1 MIILHVKV
9 YNLILKTL
17 NKKNQ
22 KVRILLN
29 KQLSKYLGIDFGI
42 NKSGVSISDSNKLI
56 SFPLETIETKNLL
69 DYIKQISIDENIEIF
84 FEKIDLFLFLTESE
98 GFGLVVLEAIENNI
112 PVVCSNIE
120 PLSEFVENSYKT
132 LVNRDN
138 TGDIANFVY
147 KILNDDDLIKQ
158 IQIKQK
164 NKITKEFPITLSA
177 EKHEK
182 YYINLLNN

>member
-42 NKSGVSISDSNKLI
+42 KKSGVSISDSNKLI

-69 DYIKQISIDENIEIF
+69 DYIKQISIDENIEIVVIGKPLRLNNEIHDLEEQIVKF
-84 FEKIDLFLFLTESE
+84 IKSLKNYLPNIQVERIDERFTSKIS
-98 GFGLVVLEAIENNI
+98 
-112 PVVCSNIE
+112 
-120 PLSEFVENSYKT
+120 
-132 LVNRDN
+132 
-138 TGDIANFVY
+138 
-147 KILNDDDLIKQ
+147 KQ
-158 IQIKQK
+158 IIINSGLGKKNRRDKLIIDKISASLILESYLIQK
-164 NKITKEFPITLSA
+164 NK
-177 EKHEK
+177 
-182 YYINLLNN
+182 

>member
-42 NKSGVSISDSNKLI
+42 KKSGVSISDSNKLI

-69 DYIKQISIDENIEIF
+69 DYIKQISIDENIEIIVIGKPLKLNNEIHGLEEEIVKF
-84 FEKIDLFLFLTESE
+84 IKSLKNYLPNIQVERIDERFTSKIS
-98 GFGLVVLEAIENNI
+98 
-112 PVVCSNIE
+112 
-120 PLSEFVENSYKT
+120 
-132 LVNRDN
+132 
-138 TGDIANFVY
+138 
-147 KILNDDDLIKQ
+147 KQ
-158 IQIKQK
+158 IIINSGVGKKNRRDKLIIDKISASLILESYLIQK
-164 NKITKEFPITLSA
+164 NK
-177 EKHEK
+177 
-182 YYINLLNN
+182 

>member
-42 NKSGVSISDSNKLI
+42 KKSGVSISDSNKLI

-69 DYIKQISIDENIEIF
+69 DYIRQISIDENIEIVVIGKPLKLNNEIHDLEEEILKF
-84 FEKIDLFLFLTESE
+84 IKSLKNHLPNIQVERIDERFTSKIS
-98 GFGLVVLEAIENNI
+98 
-112 PVVCSNIE
+112 
-120 PLSEFVENSYKT
+120 
-132 LVNRDN
+132 
-138 TGDIANFVY
+138 
-147 KILNDDDLIKQ
+147 KQ
-158 IQIKQK
+158 II
-164 NKITKEFPITLSA
+164 
-177 EKHEK
+177 
-182 YYINLLNN
+182 INLQ

>member
-42 NKSGVSISDSNKLI
+42 KKSGVSISDSNKLI

-69 DYIKQISIDENIEIF
+69 NYIRQISIDDPDLVYGLGKQVF
-84 FEKIDLFLFLTESE
+84 DLEKQQEE
-98 GFGLVVLEAIENNI
+98 
-112 PVVCSNIE
+112 
-120 PLSEFVENSYKT
+120 
-132 LVNRDN
+132 
-138 TGDIANFVY
+138 
-147 KILNDDDLIKQ
+147 
-158 IQIKQK
+158 
-164 NKITKEFPITLSA
+164 NKIIELEEWRKKL
-177 EKHEK
+177 H
-182 YYINLLNN
+182 

>member
-42 NKSGVSISDSNKLI
+42 KKSGVSISDSNKLI

-69 DYIKQISIDENIEIF
+69 DYIKQISIDENIEIVVIGKPLRLNN
-84 FEKIDLFLFLTESE
+84 EIHDLEEEIVKF
-98 GFGLVVLEAIENNI
+98 I
-112 PVVCSNIE
+112 
-120 PLSEFVENSYKT
+120 KT
-132 LVNRDN
+132 LKNYLPSIQVERIDERF
-138 TGDIANFVY
+138 TS
-147 KILNDDDLIKQ
+147 KISKQ
-158 IQIKQK
+158 IIINSGVGKKNRRDKLIIDKISASLILESYLIQK
-164 NKITKEFPITLSA
+164 NK
-177 EKHEK
+177 
-182 YYINLLNN
+182 

>member
-42 NKSGVSISDSNKLI
+42 KKSGVSISDSNKLI

-69 DYIKQISIDENIEIF
+69 NYIKQISIDENIEIVVIGKPLRLNNEIHDLEEEIVKF
-84 FEKIDLFLFLTESE
+84 IKSLKNYLPNIQVERIDERFTSKIS
-98 GFGLVVLEAIENNI
+98 
-112 PVVCSNIE
+112 
-120 PLSEFVENSYKT
+120 
-132 LVNRDN
+132 
-138 TGDIANFVY
+138 
-147 KILNDDDLIKQ
+147 KQ
-158 IQIKQK
+158 IIINSGVGKKNRRDKLIIDKISASLILESYLIQK
-164 NKITKEFPITLSA
+164 NK
-177 EKHEK
+177 
-182 YYINLLNN
+182 

>member
-42 NKSGVSISDSNKLI
+42 KKSGVSISDSNKLI

-69 DYIKQISIDENIEIF
+69 DYIKQISIDENIEIVVIGKPLRLNN
-84 FEKIDLFLFLTESE
+84 KIHDLEEEIVKFIKSLKNYLP
-98 GFGLVVLEAIENNI
+98 NI
-112 PVVCSNIE
+112 Q
-120 PLSEFVENSYKT
+120 VERIDERFTS
-132 LVNRDN
+132 
-138 TGDIANFVY
+138 
-147 KILNDDDLIKQ
+147 KISKQ
-158 IQIKQK
+158 IIINSGVGKKNRRDKLIIDKISASLILESYLIQK
-164 NKITKEFPITLSA
+164 NK
-177 EKHEK
+177 
-182 YYINLLNN
+182 

>member
-42 NKSGVSISDSNKLI
+42 KKSGVSISDSNKLI

-69 DYIKQISIDENIEIF
+69 DYIKQISIDENIEIIVIGKPLKLNNEIHDLEEEIVKF
-84 FEKIDLFLFLTESE
+84 IKSLKNYLPNIQVERIDERFTSKIS
-98 GFGLVVLEAIENNI
+98 
-112 PVVCSNIE
+112 
-120 PLSEFVENSYKT
+120 
-132 LVNRDN
+132 
-138 TGDIANFVY
+138 
-147 KILNDDDLIKQ
+147 KQ
-158 IQIKQK
+158 IIINSRVGKKNRRDKLIIDKISASLILESYLIQK
-164 NKITKEFPITLSA
+164 NK
-177 EKHEK
+177 
-182 YYINLLNN
+182 

>member
-42 NKSGVSISDSNKLI
+42 EKSGVSISDSNKLI

-69 DYIKQISIDENIEIF
+69 DYIKQISIDENIEIVVIGKPLRLNNEIHDLEEEIVKF
-84 FEKIDLFLFLTESE
+84 IKSLKNYLPNIQVERIDERFTSKIS
-98 GFGLVVLEAIENNI
+98 
-112 PVVCSNIE
+112 
-120 PLSEFVENSYKT
+120 
-132 LVNRDN
+132 
-138 TGDIANFVY
+138 
-147 KILNDDDLIKQ
+147 KQ
-158 IQIKQK
+158 IIINSGVGKKNRRDKLIIDKISASLILESYLIQK
-164 NKITKEFPITLSA
+164 NK
-177 EKHEK
+177 
-182 YYINLLNN
+182 

>member
-42 NKSGVSISDSNKLI
+42 KKSGVSISDSNKLI

-69 DYIKQISIDENIEIF
+69 DYIKQISIDENIEIVVIGKPLKLNNEIHDLEEEIVKF
-84 FEKIDLFLFLTESE
+84 IKSLKNYLPNIQVERIDERFTSKIS
-98 GFGLVVLEAIENNI
+98 
-112 PVVCSNIE
+112 
-120 PLSEFVENSYKT
+120 
-132 LVNRDN
+132 
-138 TGDIANFVY
+138 
-147 KILNDDDLIKQ
+147 KQ
-158 IQIKQK
+158 IIINSGVRKKNRRDKLIIDKISASLILESYLIQK
-164 NKITKEFPITLSA
+164 NK
-177 EKHEK
+177 
-182 YYINLLNN
+182 

>member
-42 NKSGVSISDSNKLI
+42 KKSGVSISDSNKLI

-69 DYIKQISIDENIEIF
+69 DYIKQISIDENIEIVVIGKPLKLNNEIHDLEEEIVKF
-84 FEKIDLFLFLTESE
+84 IKSLKNYLPNIQVERIDERFTSKIS
-98 GFGLVVLEAIENNI
+98 
-112 PVVCSNIE
+112 
-120 PLSEFVENSYKT
+120 
-132 LVNRDN
+132 
-138 TGDIANFVY
+138 
-147 KILNDDDLIKQ
+147 KQ
-158 IQIKQK
+158 IIINSGVGKKNRRDKLIIDKISASLILESYLIQK
-164 NKITKEFPITLSA
+164 NKW
-177 EKHEK
+177 
-182 YYINLLNN
+182 

>member
-42 NKSGVSISDSNKLI
+42 KKSGVSISDSNKLI

-69 DYIKQISIDENIEIF
+69 DYIRQISIDENIEIVVIGKPLRLNNEIHDLEEEIVKF
-84 FEKIDLFLFLTESE
+84 IKSLKDHLPNIQVERIDERFTSKIS
-98 GFGLVVLEAIENNI
+98 
-112 PVVCSNIE
+112 
-120 PLSEFVENSYKT
+120 
-132 LVNRDN
+132 
-138 TGDIANFVY
+138 
-147 KILNDDDLIKQ
+147 KQ
-158 IQIKQK
+158 IIINSGVGKKNRRDKLIIDKISASLILESYLIQK
-164 NKITKEFPITLSA
+164 NK
-177 EKHEK
+177 
-182 YYINLLNN
+182 

>member
-42 NKSGVSISDSNKLI
+42 KKSGVSISDSNKLI

-69 DYIKQISIDENIEIF
+69 DYIIQLSIDENIEIIVIGKPLKLNNEIHDLEEEIF
-84 FEKIDLFLFLTESE
+84 KFIKSLKIKLPNIQIERVDERFTSE
-98 GFGLVVLEAIENNI
+98 I
-112 PVVCSNIE
+112 S
-120 PLSEFVENSYKT
+120 
-132 LVNRDN
+132 
-138 TGDIANFVY
+138 
-147 KILNDDDLIKQ
+147 KQ
-158 IQIKQK
+158 IILKSGVSKKNRRDKLIIDKISASLILESYLIQK
-164 NKITKEFPITLSA
+164 NK
-177 EKHEK
+177 
-182 YYINLLNN
+182 

>member
-69 DYIKQISIDENIEIF
+69 DYIKQISIDENIEIIVIGKPLKLNNEIHGLEEEIVKF
-84 FEKIDLFLFLTESE
+84 IKSLKNYLPNIQVERIDERFTSKIS
-98 GFGLVVLEAIENNI
+98 
-112 PVVCSNIE
+112 
-120 PLSEFVENSYKT
+120 
-132 LVNRDN
+132 
-138 TGDIANFVY
+138 
-147 KILNDDDLIKQ
+147 KQ
-158 IQIKQK
+158 IIINSGVGKKNRKDKLIIDKISASLILESYLIQK
-164 NKITKEFPITLSA
+164 NK
-177 EKHEK
+177 
-182 YYINLLNN
+182 

>member
-42 NKSGVSISDSNKLI
+42 KKSGVSISDSNKLI

-69 DYIKQISIDENIEIF
+69 DYIKQISIDENIEIIVIGKPLKLNNAIHDLEEEIVKF
-84 FEKIDLFLFLTESE
+84 IKSLKNYLPNIQVERIDERFTSKIS
-98 GFGLVVLEAIENNI
+98 
-112 PVVCSNIE
+112 
-120 PLSEFVENSYKT
+120 
-132 LVNRDN
+132 
-138 TGDIANFVY
+138 
-147 KILNDDDLIKQ
+147 KQ
-158 IQIKQK
+158 IIINSGVGKKNRRDKLIIDKISASLILESYLIQK
-164 NKITKEFPITLSA
+164 NK
-177 EKHEK
+177 
-182 YYINLLNN
+182 

>member
-42 NKSGVSISDSNKLI
+42 KKSGVSISDSNKLI

-69 DYIKQISIDENIEIF
+69 DYIRQISIDENIEIVVIGKPLKLNNEIHDLEEEIVKF
-84 FEKIDLFLFLTESE
+84 IKSLKNHLPNIQVERIDERFTSKISRQIIIKSLIGKKNRRDKLIIDKISASLILES
-98 GFGLVVLEAIENNI
+98 
-112 PVVCSNIE
+112 
-120 PLSEFVENSYKT
+120 Y
-132 LVNRDN
+132 
-138 TGDIANFVY
+138 
-147 KILNDDDLIKQ
+147 LI
-158 IQIKQK
+158 QK
-164 NKITKEFPITLSA
+164 NK
-177 EKHEK
+177 
-182 YYINLLNN
+182 

>member
-42 NKSGVSISDSNKLI
+42 KKSGVSISDSNKLI

-69 DYIKQISIDENIEIF
+69 DYIKQISIDENIEIVVIGKPLKLNNEIHDLEEEIVKF
-84 FEKIDLFLFLTESE
+84 IKSLKNHLPNIQVERIDERFTSKIS
-98 GFGLVVLEAIENNI
+98 
-112 PVVCSNIE
+112 
-120 PLSEFVENSYKT
+120 
-132 LVNRDN
+132 
-138 TGDIANFVY
+138 
-147 KILNDDDLIKQ
+147 KQ
-158 IQIKQK
+158 IIINSGVGKKNRRDKLIIDKISASLILESYLIQK
-164 NKITKEFPITLSA
+164 NK
-177 EKHEK
+177 
-182 YYINLLNN
+182 

>member
-42 NKSGVSISDSNKLI
+42 KKSGISISDSNKLI

-69 DYIKQISIDENIEIF
+69 DYIKQISIDENIEIIVIGKPLRLNNEIHDLEEEIVKF
-84 FEKIDLFLFLTESE
+84 IESLKNYLPNIQVERIDERFTSKIS
-98 GFGLVVLEAIENNI
+98 
-112 PVVCSNIE
+112 
-120 PLSEFVENSYKT
+120 
-132 LVNRDN
+132 
-138 TGDIANFVY
+138 
-147 KILNDDDLIKQ
+147 KQ
-158 IQIKQK
+158 IIINSGVGKKNRRDKLIIDKISASLILESYLIQK
-164 NKITKEFPITLSA
+164 NK
-177 EKHEK
+177 
-182 YYINLLNN
+182 

>member
-42 NKSGVSISDSNKLI
+42 KKSGVSISDSNKLI

-69 DYIKQISIDENIEIF
+69 DYIKQISIDENIEIVVIGKPLRLNNEIHDLEEEIVKF
-84 FEKIDLFLFLTESE
+84 IKSLKNYLPNIQVERIDERFTSKIS
-98 GFGLVVLEAIENNI
+98 
-112 PVVCSNIE
+112 
-120 PLSEFVENSYKT
+120 
-132 LVNRDN
+132 
-138 TGDIANFVY
+138 
-147 KILNDDDLIKQ
+147 KQ
-158 IQIKQK
+158 IIINSGVGKK
-164 NKITKEFPITLSA
+164 NRRDKLIIDKISA
-177 EKHEK
+177 SLILESYLIQNH
-182 YYINLLNN
+182 

>member
-42 NKSGVSISDSNKLI
+42 KKSGVSISDSNKLI

-69 DYIKQISIDENIEIF
+69 DYIKQISIDENIEIVVIGKPLRLNNEIHDLEEEIVKF
-84 FEKIDLFLFLTESE
+84 IKSLKNYLPNIQVERIDERFTSKIS
-98 GFGLVVLEAIENNI
+98 
-112 PVVCSNIE
+112 
-120 PLSEFVENSYKT
+120 
-132 LVNRDN
+132 
-138 TGDIANFVY
+138 
-147 KILNDDDLIKQ
+147 KQ
-158 IQIKQK
+158 IIINSGVGKKNRRDKLIIDKISASLILESYLILK
-164 NKITKEFPITLSA
+164 NK
-177 EKHEK
+177 
-182 YYINLLNN
+182 

>member
-42 NKSGVSISDSNKLI
+42 KKSGVSISDSNKLV

-69 DYIKQISIDENIEIF
+69 DYIKQINIDENIEIVVIGKPLKLNN
-84 FEKIDLFLFLTESE
+84 EMHDLE
-98 GFGLVVLEAIENNI
+98 EAIGKFIKLLKIE
-112 PVVCSNIE
+112 VSNIKVE
-120 PLSEFVENSYKT
+120 RVDERFTSNISSRIIINSGLSKKNRRDKSIIDKISASLILESY
-132 LVNRDN
+132 
-138 TGDIANFVY
+138 
-147 KILNDDDLIKQ
+147 LI
-158 IQIKQK
+158 QK
-164 NKITKEFPITLSA
+164 NKW
-177 EKHEK
+177 
-182 YYINLLNN
+182 

>member
-42 NKSGVSISDSNKLI
+42 KKSGISISDSNKLI

-69 DYIKQISIDENIEIF
+69 DYIKQISIDENIEIIVIGKPLMLNNEIHDLEEEIVKF
-84 FEKIDLFLFLTESE
+84 IESLKNYLPNIQVERIDERFTSKIS
-98 GFGLVVLEAIENNI
+98 
-112 PVVCSNIE
+112 
-120 PLSEFVENSYKT
+120 
-132 LVNRDN
+132 
-138 TGDIANFVY
+138 
-147 KILNDDDLIKQ
+147 KQ
-158 IQIKQK
+158 IIINSGVGKKNRRDKLIIDKISASLILESYLIQK
-164 NKITKEFPITLSA
+164 NK
-177 EKHEK
+177 
-182 YYINLLNN
+182 

>member
-42 NKSGVSISDSNKLI
+42 KKSGVSISDSNKLI

-69 DYIKQISIDENIEIF
+69 DYIKQININENIEIVVIGKPLKLNN
-84 FEKIDLFLFLTESE
+84 EMHDLE
-98 GFGLVVLEAIENNI
+98 EAIGKFIKLLKIE
-112 PVVCSNIE
+112 VSNIKVE
-120 PLSEFVENSYKT
+120 RVDERFTSKISSNIVINSGLSKKNRRDKSIIDKISASLILESY
-132 LVNRDN
+132 
-138 TGDIANFVY
+138 
-147 KILNDDDLIKQ
+147 LI
-158 IQIKQK
+158 QK
-164 NKITKEFPITLSA
+164 NK
-177 EKHEK
+177 
-182 YYINLLNN
+182 